1 MWNFLPVSIYTTP
14 EFRSQEL
21 AGGEFYFATIEDFEI
36 AIDTRGQSVCEILL
50 GLYIRDDFT
59 A

>member
-1 MWNFLPVSIYTTP
+1 MNLSTCGTSSPVSIYTTP

-36 AIDTRGQSVCEILL
+36 AIDTHTKNDIKHILVQS
-50 GLYIRDDFT
+50 
-59 A
+59 